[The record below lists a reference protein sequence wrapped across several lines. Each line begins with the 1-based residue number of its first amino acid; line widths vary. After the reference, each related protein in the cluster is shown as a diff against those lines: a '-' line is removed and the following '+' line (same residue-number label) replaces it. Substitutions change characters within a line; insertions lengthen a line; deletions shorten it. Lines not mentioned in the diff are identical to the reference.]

1 MPPKRM
7 TANPI
12 RPARYRPGK
21 PTAEEHSSS
30 SESDSEADDEEP
42 EQQSKQSTA
51 PKATSFPAGAG
62 QIANNLKN
70 VDLNAR
76 RREAI
81 QAEERRL
88 TAEKAARNAA
98 EEGFETESESE
109 SGSGS
114 GSGSEGSSS
123 EEEESD
129 ESSDDE
135 AARRRKLL
143 RPVFLK
149 KDQRKGAAANGNGAA
164 AAQKTEDEKLA
175 EEEAR
180 RKAKADA
187 LVQEQLELAAAARAA
202 GKKHWDDEDNLG
214 SDAEIDDTD
223 GLDPE
228 AEHAAWR
235 LRELRRIKRERLAIE
250 AAEQE
255 REEIERRRNL
265 TTPEREAEDAA
276 FLAQQKEERAGKG
289 TMAGMQKYFHR
300 GAFFQDDAADVGLD
314 RRDIMGSRFADQVRD
329 VDTLPEYMQI
339 RDMTKLGRKGRTKY
353 KDMKSE
359 DTGRWGDFLDRRRGG
374 PGGAGGGDFRGV
386 DERFRPDAGGGR
398 EGRDGGATGANAR
411 PVGER
416 KRVGGAERDR
426 DGREGKRARVDDD

>member
-7 TANPI
+7 TANPM

-21 PTAEEHSSS
+21 PTADDHSSS
-30 SESDSEADDEEP
+30 SESESDAEESE
-42 EQQSKQSTA
+42 QVQSKPAA
-51 PKATSFPAGAG
+51 PKATSFPTGAG

-88 TAEKAARNAA
+88 AAEKAAKNAA
-98 EEGFETESESE
+98 EEGFETESEE
-109 SGSGS
+109 GDGS
-114 GSGSEGSSS
+114 GSGSEESSS
-123 EEEESD
+123 EEEDSEE
-129 ESSDDE
+129 ESSSEDE

-149 KDQRKGAAANGNGAA
+149 KDQRKAAANGNS
-164 AAQKTEDEKLA
+164 AQKSELELQA

-202 GKKHWDDEDNLG
+202 GKKYWDDEDNLG

-223 GLDPE
+223 GVDPE

-235 LRELRRIKRERLAIE
+235 LRELRRVKRERQAIE
-250 AAEQE
+250 AAEKE
-255 REEIERRRNL
+255 REEIERRRAL

-276 FLAQQKEERAGKG
+276 FIAQQKEERAGKG

-300 GAFFQDDAADVGLD
+300 GAFFQDDAAEAGLD

-359 DTGRWGDFLDRRRGG
+359 DTGRWGDFGDRRRGG
-374 PGGAGGGDFRGV
+374 PGGGGGDFRGV

-398 EGRDGGATGANAR
+398 EGREGATGANAR

-416 KRVGGAERDR
+416 KRLGGDR
-426 DGREGKRARVDDD
+426 DEREGKRARVDD

>member
-30 SESDSEADDEEP
+30 SESDSEPDDEEP
-42 EQQSKQSTA
+42 ERQSKQSTA

-88 TAEKAARNAA
+88 AAEKAARNAA

-114 GSGSEGSSS
+114 GSGSEESSS

-149 KDQRKGAAANGNGAA
+149 KDQRKNGTNGNDAAAV
-164 AAQKTEDEKLA
+164 QKSEHEIQA

-223 GLDPE
+223 GIDPE
-228 AEHAAWR
+228 EEHAAWR
-235 LRELRRIKRERLAIE
+235 LRELRRVKRERLAIE
-250 AAEQE
+250 EAEKE

-276 FLAQQKEERAGKG
+276 YLAQQKEERAGKG

-300 GAFFQDDAADVGLD
+300 GAFFQDDAADMGLD
-314 RRDIMGSRFADQVRD
+314 RRDIMGSRFTDQVRD

-374 PGGAGGGDFRGV
+374 PGGGDFRGV
-386 DERFRPDAGGGR
+386 DERFRPDAGGGW
-398 EGRDGGATGANAR
+398 EGRDGATGANAR

-426 DGREGKRARVDDD
+426 DEREGKRARVDD